1 MSSGNP
7 SPRSRTT
14 GALSPERQ
22 ALLAKLLAKKGI
34 QSQAPTKIPPR
45 AKDGPAPLSFAQEA
59 LWFLEQLEPTRATHN
74 QPSAV
79 RLTGPLDA
87 DALARALGEIRNRH
101 EPLRSHFETRDGKPF
116 QVIAPPSN
124 FALPRVD
131 LTHLAPEASRTEGLK
146 LATEEAHTGFDL
158 ETGPLFRAILI
169 QLEAEQHIL
178 TLNSHHI
185 ITDGWSMGVFTRE
198 LQALYEA
205 FTRGEPSPL
214 EPLPIQL
221 ADFAVWQRE
230 NLQGKVLDDHLSY
243 WKEQLSGKLTSLEFP
258 TDRPRPD
265 VQSFRGGHHTVQL
278 SAKLS
283 NDLRAL
289 ARTTG
294 VTPFA
299 TLEAAFL
306 ITLYHTCRVTDMII
320 GSAVAHRNR
329 EELEGLI
336 AFLVNMLVMRV
347 DLSGN
352 PTFIELQRR
361 VQKVTLGA
369 WSHQDLPLSRILREV
384 APDRDLSRNPL
395 FQVQFSLLTPDHNP
409 AVYGYGLS
417 SGDIEEIKLGELAMT
432 PIDVHYDNARY
443 DIAAF
448 LWDMPQGIQGTIEY
462 SSDLFEPDTI
472 ARLVE
477 RFEKVLNSVVASP
490 SATLEDFTRELD
502 QLEEERKAATRK
514 AFKSSMNK
522 GLKSIKRRKSSTP
535 SGTPATKQEESNS

>member
-1 MSSGNP
+1 M
-7 SPRSRTT
+7 
-14 GALSPERQ
+14 SPERQ

-34 QSQAPTKIPPR
+34 QSQAQAKISR
-45 AKDGPAPLSFAQEA
+45 RSESGPAPLSFAQEA
-59 LWFLEQLEPTRATHN
+59 LWFLEQLDPTRATHN

-79 RLTGPLDA
+79 RLTGALDS
-87 DALARALGEIRNRH
+87 DALERALGEIVRRH
-101 EPLRSHFETRDGKPF
+101 EPLRSRFEVRDGKPF
-116 QVIAPPSN
+116 QIIAPPQDFS
-124 FALPRVD
+124 LPRVD
-131 LTHLAPEASRTEGLK
+131 LTDRSPLDAEAEGLR
-146 LATEEAHTGFDL
+146 LATEEAHKGFDL

-169 QLEAEQHIL
+169 QVGSEEHIL

-198 LQALYEA
+198 LQTLYTA
-205 FTRGEPSPL
+205 FMRGQPSPL

-221 ADFAVWQRE
+221 ADFAIWQRE
-230 NLQGKVLDDHLSY
+230 NLKGKVLEDHLDY
-243 WKEQLSGKLTSLEFP
+243 WKEQLSGNLTSLEFP
-258 TDRPRPD
+258 TDRPRPS

-299 TLEAAFL
+299 TLNSAFL
-306 ITLYHTCRVTDMII
+306 ITLYYTCRETDMII

-329 EELEGLI
+329 EELEGMI
-336 AFLVNMLVMRV
+336 AFLVNMLVMRT

-352 PTFIELQRR
+352 PTFGELQRR

-417 SGDIEEIKLGELAMT
+417 SGDIEKVDLGGLAMT

-448 LWDMPQGIQGTIEY
+448 LWDMPEGIQGTIEY
-462 SSDLFEPDTI
+462 SSDLFDPDTI
-472 ARLVE
+472 AHLVE

-490 SATLEDFTRELD
+490 GANLDTFVDELD
-502 QLEEERKAATRK
+502 QLESVRKAATQK

-535 SGTPATKQEESNS
+535 SAPPAATKEEPNS

>member
-1 MSSGNP
+1 MSSGKP
-7 SPRSRTT
+7 TGPGRKS

-34 QSQAPTKIPPR
+34 QSQAPSKIPRR
-45 AKDGPAPLSFAQEA
+45 AETAPAPLSFAQEA
-59 LWFLEQLEPTRATHN
+59 LWFLEQLEPARATHN

-79 RLTGPLDA
+79 RLTGALDA
-87 DALARALGEIRNRH
+87 HALERALGEIVSRH
-101 EPLRSHFETRDGKPF
+101 EPLRSRFEMRDGKPF
-116 QVIAPPSN
+116 QVIAPPAA

-131 LTHLAPEASRTEGLK
+131 LTQLSPEEAKAEGLK
-146 LATEEAHTGFDL
+146 LATEEAHKGFDL
-158 ETGPLFRAILI
+158 EVGPLFRAILI
-169 QLEAEQHIL
+169 QVESEEHIL

-198 LQALYEA
+198 LQALYNA
-205 FTRGEPSPL
+205 FRRGEPSPL

-230 NLQGKVLDDHLSY
+230 NLQGKVLQDHLDY
-243 WKEQLSGKLTSLEFP
+243 WKEQLSGELTSLEFP

-278 SAKLS
+278 TAKLS
-283 NDLRAL
+283 DELRAL

-299 TLEAAFL
+299 TLNAAFL

-329 EELEGLI
+329 EELEGMI
-336 AFLVNMLVMRV
+336 AFLVNMLVMRT

-352 PTFIELQRR
+352 PTFSELQRR

-417 SGDIEEIKLGELAMT
+417 SGDIEKVMLGDLEMT

-462 SSDLFEPDTI
+462 SSDLFDPDTI
-472 ARLVE
+472 AQLVE
-477 RFEKVLNSVVASP
+477 RFEKVLSCVVTSP
-490 SATLEDFTRELD
+490 NATLDTFVLELEALD
-502 QLEEERKAATRK
+502 ETRKAATRK
-514 AFKSSMNK
+514 AFKSSMGK
-522 GLKSIKRRKSSTP
+522 GLKSIKRRKSSP
-535 SGTPATKQEESNS
+535 SGGPSAASKEESNS